1 MGGWRPGKTTD
12 RSSAPAVF
20 THASKG
26 DLVSN
31 AVVYSASSI
40 TAAGGGEGFTPPDP
54 SLFELPPIFHSIGW
68 LTKPMLM
75 AMISVVLVAGFFLIT
90 SRKAAVVPGKG
101 QFTGELA
108 YSFVRNTFGRDMIG
122 PEFMKYVPYLVAL
135 FFFILVNNVFGV
147 IPFIQFPTFSH
158 IGWAMGLTAVSWV
171 VYNTIGIKRHG
182 FLGYLKHSTLPSG
195 VPMWL
200 WPLIIPLEFA
210 SNILVRPLTLCLRL
224 FANMFA
230 GHLVLAVFA
239 LGGSYLIVN
248 SDVWAYKPVGVLA
261 FAMGIALMFLEL
273 LVQVLQAYIF
283 TILTA
288 SYISG
293 ALAEEH

>member
-1 MGGWRPGKTTD
+1 
-12 RSSAPAVF
+12 
-20 THASKG
+20 
-26 DLVSN
+26 VSL
-31 AVVYSASSI
+31 AGITYAGSSI
-40 TAAGGGEGFTPPDP
+40 VAAGGGEGFKPPDP
-54 SLFELPPIFHSIGW
+54 SIFQLPPLFHSVEW

-75 AMISVVLVAGFFLIT
+75 AIISVFLVAGFFLIT

-101 QFTGELA
+101 QYTGELA
-108 YSFVRNTFGRDMIG
+108 YTFVRNTFGRDMIG
-122 PEFMKYVPYLVAL
+122 PEFMKFVPYLVAL

-147 IPFIQFPTFSH
+147 VPFVQFPTFSH
-158 IGWAMGLTAVSWV
+158 VGWAYALAAVSWV
-171 VYNTIGIKRHG
+171 VYNAVGIARHG
-182 FLGYLKHSTLPSG
+182 FFGYLKHVTLPSG
-195 VPMWL
+195 VPVWM
-200 WPLIIPLEFA
+200 WPLIIPLEFM
-210 SNILVRPLTLCLRL
+210 SNILVRPLTLSLRL

-230 GHLVLAVFA
+230 GHLVLAVFT

-248 SDVWAYKPVGVLA
+248 SDVWAYKPVGVIA
-261 FAMGIALMFLEL
+261 FALGVALTFLEL